1 MAEIEFDAQEK
12 AAILAEGRRLVAEPP
27 PFNPR
32 PYGCLTFV
40 VAAML
45 LVLLPQL
52 SKWFGWMLPQP
63 FGKIVVGV
71 LAVALVSGLVV
82 GIFLGSGVYGRA
94 ASRASASLEWL
105 ANPPNV
111 TDPDARR
118 RHAVTLVLNAVVS
131 DGPTTTGTLAID
143 EARIK
148 LGKNL
153 QYVVAVERVLAAEN
167 LSYVHFGE
175 Q

>member
-1 MAEIEFDAQEK
+1 MAEMEFDAQEK
-12 AAILAEGRRLVAEPP
+12 AAILAEGRRLLAERP

-45 LVLLPQL
+45 LVALPQL
-52 SKWFGWMLPQP
+52 SKGLGWMLPQP

-71 LAVALVSGLVV
+71 LVVALVGGLFA

-105 ANPPNV
+105 AHPPGV

-118 RHAVTLVLNAVVS
+118 RHAVTLVLNAMVT

-143 EARIK
+143 EARAK
-148 LGKNL
+148 LGENL

-167 LSYVHFGE
+167 LSYGHFGAH
-175 Q
+175 